1 MYTYNRKPLEPK
13 FYHYTISQD
22 GIRMNC
28 MKEPLSDDIVARYT
42 ERNSFDNSDE
52 YLWVVDKFDSDNT

>member
-1 MYTYNRKPLEPK
+1 MYAYNRKPLEPK

-28 MKEPLSDDIVARYT
+28 MKEPLNDDIVARYA

-52 YLWVVDKFDSDNT
+52 YLWVVDKFDSDF

>member
-1 MYTYNRKPLEPK
+1 MDTYNRKSLEPK
-13 FYHYTISQD
+13 FYAHTILPD

-28 MKEPLSDDIVARYT
+28 MKEPLGDDVMAHYA

-52 YLWVVDKFDSDNT
+52 YLWVDDKFDSDF